1 MDVLRKPSWFRPRID
16 ITRVHDDV
24 ARSARKDIPTCSVRY
39 AISAEVDCDLL
50 VALVKTNIANAA
62 GAPKV
67 RSASKLRR
75 KGSETGANLAICGYY
90 CTATT
95 APQRYFSELA
105 RLSRWTGRIRSQIPI
120 E

>member
-1 MDVLRKPSWFRPRID
+1 
-16 ITRVHDDV
+16 
-24 ARSARKDIPTCSVRY
+24 VRY

-50 VALVKTNIANAA
+50 VALVKTNIVDAA

-67 RSASKLRR
+67 RSASRLRR
-75 KGSETGANLAICGYY
+75 KGSETGANLAVCGYY
-90 CTATT
+90 CTVTT

-105 RLSRWTGRIRSQIPI
+105 RLSRWTGLIRSQIVRVIPI

>member
-1 MDVLRKPSWFRPRID
+1 M
-16 ITRVHDDV
+16 HDDV
-24 ARSARKDIPTCSVRY
+24 ARSVWKDIPTRSTRY

-50 VALVKTNIANAA
+50 VALVKTNIVDAA

-75 KGSETGANLAICGYY
+75 KGSETGANLAVCGYY
-90 CTATT
+90 CPATT

-105 RLSRWTGRIRSQIPI
+105 RLSRWTWPIRSQVVRVIPI